1 MTTLTRKLL
10 VYSLVALLSLLP
22 CLCHAQAPGTPATG
36 TVAIPET
43 PAGKQFAAWLQA
55 FNTGNRETMQQFIVT
70 HFEKRPDGSIP
81 VEEILDHD
89 LALYATTH
97 GFEVKKIVSSTS
109 AAIAAIVRAKG
120 TGFWMKIQVFVMAE
134 APAYTVA
141 KPPYSIVGMGT
152 RNLEAPP
159 EFLPRQKLTQREIAA
174 KTDALL
180 SQLTTADAFSGTVVV
195 AKDGKAFYKRAVG
208 LASRAY
214 NVPNRVDTRFNL
226 ASITK
231 MFTAVAVA
239 QLVEQ
244 GKLSYSDTVGKI
256 LPDYPNAEVVRT
268 VTLHHL
274 LSHTSGLI
282 SARALVEKS
291 PQPPT
296 ARTIAEMVKPFV
308 NEPLSFPPGQQF
320 DYSNAGFIL
329 LGAVIEKASGQ
340 SYHDYVREHLFKPAG
355 MADTDFY
362 RLDTDPPKIATG
374 FADGPNHTRL
384 NNIFD
389 LGIIGSPAGGA
400 YSTGEDMA
408 RFQRALVQHTLLNEA
423 SLKTLWTGVT
433 EQPEG
438 ETEYGYGSQITHYN
452 GERIIWHGGGWKGI
466 TNHFDMYPERGYT
479 VTILSNYDN
488 DPTAIAY
495 KLREWLTQGAT
506 EQQPVKPELPQ
517 LTLSATASKT
527 SVSKGYPFTITVTVA
542 NHGGTAH
549 ASIIDLEVKD
559 AQGKKVNQ
567 QYTMGQKI
575 EAGQTRS
582 YIYTWTPS
590 VVGTYTIDLGAFGPG
605 WSSKHLFSSGVMTLA
620 VTE

>member
-1 MTTLTRKLL
+1 MSVPTRKLS
-10 VYSLVALLSLLP
+10 VYYLIALLLLLP
-22 CLCHAQAPGTPATG
+22 LVCNAQVSDTLASK
-36 TVAIPET
+36 TVIIPDT

-55 FNTGNRETMQQFIVT
+55 FNTGKREPLRQFIVT
-70 HFEKRPDGSIP
+70 HFEKRADGSLP
-81 VEEILDHD
+81 VEEILDID
-89 LALYATTH
+89 IALYQTTH
-97 GFEVKKIVSSTS
+97 GFEVKKILSSTS
-109 AAIAAIVRAKG
+109 ATIAALVQAKW
-120 TGFWMKIQVFVMAE
+120 TGFWMKIQIFVTAE

-141 KPPYSIVGMGT
+141 IPPYAIVGMG
-152 RNLEAPP
+152 RQNLEAPP
-159 EFLPRQKLTQREIAA
+159 ELLPQRQLTHREIAA
-174 KTDALL
+174 RTDALL
-180 SQLTTADAFSGTVVV
+180 SKLATADAFSGTVVV
-195 AKDGKAFYKRAVG
+195 AKDGKAFYKRAIG

-256 LPDYPNAEVVRT
+256 LPDYPNGEVART

-282 SARALVEKS
+282 GARALVEKS

-296 ARTIAEMVKPFV
+296 ARTLAEMVKPFV

-329 LGAVIEKASGQ
+329 LGAIVEKASGQ
-340 SYHDYVREHLFKPAG
+340 SYYDYVREQIFKPAG
-355 MADTDFY
+355 MKDTDFY
-362 RLDTDPPKIATG
+362 HLDTDPPNIATG

-408 RFQRALVQHTLLNEA
+408 RFHRALVQHTLLNET

-433 EQPEG
+433 EQPG
-438 ETEYGYGSQITHYN
+438 RGAEYGYGSQITHYN

-479 VTILSNYDN
+479 VVILSNIDS
-488 DPTAIAY
+488 DPASIAY
-495 KLREWLTQGAT
+495 KLREWLTQGVNK
-506 EQQPVKPELPQ
+506 EQPVNAEPPL
-517 LTLSATASKT
+517 LTLSATASKMF
-527 SVSKGYPFTITVTVA
+527 VSKGEPLTITVTIA
-542 NHGGTAH
+542 NRGGTAH
-549 ASIIDLEVKD
+549 ASIIDMEVKD
-559 AQGKKVNQ
+559 AKGMKVNQ
-567 QYTMGQKI
+567 QYTLGQKI

-582 YIYTWTPS
+582 YLYTWTPS
-590 VVGTYTIDLGAFGPG
+590 VAGTYTIDLGAFGPG
-605 WSSKHLFSSGVMTLA
+605 WTSKYLFSSGVLTLS